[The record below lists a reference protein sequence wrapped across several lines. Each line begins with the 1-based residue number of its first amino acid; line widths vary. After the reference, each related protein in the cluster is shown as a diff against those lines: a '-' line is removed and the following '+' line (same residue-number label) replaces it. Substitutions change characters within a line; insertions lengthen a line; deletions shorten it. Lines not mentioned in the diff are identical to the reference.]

1 MGCSLLIVE
10 DDPSQRDTLTR
21 WFSQRGFRVASRSHP
36 RQALEMAKSKEFQ
49 VALLDL
55 SLPDM
60 DGIELMQRLKRI
72 QHSMQVIILSGYDYP
87 MRRARMD
94 GAFTVL
100 TKPCSL
106 KELEETVEAA
116 TERMVEELMVP

>member
-21 WFSQRGFRVASRSHP
+21 WFSHRGYRVVSRAHP
-36 RQALEMAKSKEFQ
+36 RQALEAAKSKEFQ

-55 SLPDM
+55 SLPEM
-60 DGIELMQRLKRI
+60 DGIALMQQLKRI
-72 QHSMQVIILSGYDYP
+72 QYSMQVIILSGYEYP
-87 MRRARMD
+87 MSLARSH

-100 TKPCSL
+100 TKPCGL
-106 KELEETVEAA
+106 KELEA
-116 TERMVEELMVP
+116 TLECASEQIVDEELVP

>member
-10 DDPSQRDTLTR
+10 DDQSQRDTLTR
-21 WFSQRGFRVASRSHP
+21 WFSQRGFRVSSCSHP
-36 RQALEMAKSKEFQ
+36 RQALEAVKSKEVQ

-55 SLPDM
+55 SLPEM
-60 DGIELMQRLKRI
+60 DGIELMQRLQRI

-87 MRRARMD
+87 MQRARMD

-100 TKPCSL
+100 TKPCAL
-106 KELEETVEAA
+106 TELEHTVEDASEQVA
-116 TERMVEELMVP
+116 EELMVR